1 MRVIV
6 PDHTTMSA
14 YGAIPLVNKNGS
26 PLPTT
31 RWTTRDK
38 ATGSPIS
45 IDLYHLTL
53 ETASNSP
60 GLVEYLHSVFARI
73 VEEGRTYPMEVAEG
87 DRYPRQAF
95 ESYFFAADVIVG
107 VLAGEGAGDCS
118 SVSHRDG
125 VDIVSRTDSPFG
137 SSDLSKD
144 GQPLVWEDIIVG
156 FYYVCCLVSLVFL
169 LKNPQM
175 LQRCPTGQA

>member
-1 MRVIV
+1 
-6 PDHTTMSA
+6 MSA
-14 YGAIPLVNKNGS
+14 YGAIPLANKS
-26 PLPTT
+26 RPPLPTT

-53 ETASNSP
+53 EMASKSP

-87 DRYPRQAF
+87 ETYSGRAF
-95 ESYFFAADVIVG
+95 ESYFFAADVIIG

-118 SVSHRDG
+118 SVNHQNG
-125 VDIVSRTDSPFG
+125 VDVVSETDSPFG
-137 SSDLSKD
+137 SSDLSRD

-156 FYYVCCLVSLVFL
+156 FYYVCCLFPRSLPL
-169 LKNPQM
+169 EKSTDASTIPQRSSLITQGDPRM
-175 LQRCPTGQA
+175 